1 MSNKNYNRIKIVLA
15 EKNLP
20 NKYLAEKL
28 GRDQAI
34 ISKWV
39 ANSVQPILEI
49 LIQIAQCL
57 DVDMKDLI
65 IVPEIKLFQDYNVT
79 YNK

>member
-28 GRDQAI
+28 GRA
-34 ISKWV
+34 
-39 ANSVQPILEI
+39 
-49 LIQIAQCL
+49 
-57 DVDMKDLI
+57 
-65 IVPEIKLFQDYNVT
+65 KLPFLNGLQTKLNLHW
-79 YNK
+79 KRSFK